1 MGVSSKVRYD
11 MGNLKV
17 LLSWCP
23 RLNFVV
29 ARTFSERICYSN
41 VENET
46 ICTPLSKVIAYGTR
60 VLMKFRIGSD
70 VKDSFPKNHVTQWR
84 IKKCSGVN
92 FIHIL
97 LKLFYRYT
105 FAKMWQ
111 KSYAKH
117 FRMKNVHVKC
127 WWNLPL
133 DQKIF
138 KLTGIFGNS
147 IFLELPDL
155 SFSTLS
161 NLARQNNKYM
171 TKVCYR
177 NL

>member
-1 MGVSSKVRYD
+1 MGVSSKVRYN

-46 ICTPLSKVIAYGTR
+46 ICTPLSKVIAYGTW
-60 VLMKFRIGSD
+60 VLMTFRLGSD

-84 IKKCSGVN
+84 VKKCSGVN

-97 LKLFYRYT
+97 LKVFSPMYFCQNVTEKLREAFSYEKRSR
-105 FAKMWQ
+105 KMLM
-111 KSYAKH
+111 KSTPGP
-117 FRMKNVHVKC
+117 KNIQI
-127 WWNLPL
+127 
-133 DQKIF
+133 D
-138 KLTGIFGNS
+138 
-147 IFLELPDL
+147 
-155 SFSTLS
+155 
-161 NLARQNNKYM
+161 
-171 TKVCYR
+171 R
-177 NL
+177 NIRK